1 MKYKDYYNIL
11 GVSRTAS
18 EEEIKKAYRKLA
30 RKFHPDVSKE
40 LNAEERFKEVSEAYE
55 TLRDSEKR
63 AAYDRLGNYQQGQDF
78 QPSPEWSQQFG
89 SGGFSFEDFDLADL
103 FAGLAG
109 RGQGRRG
116 GPSRAMPGQDLE
128 ATARITLEEAHR
140 GAEINLDLVTQEY
153 DNSGFPRR
161 TPRRIKTR
169 IPKGA
174 TEGQRLR
181 IPGKGGA
188 GKNGGRDGDLY
199 LTVELLPHP
208 LFRVSGHDLSLDV
221 PIAPWEAVLGAEVQA
236 PTLDGAVRLKIPA
249 GTRSGQKLRLTNR
262 GLSKPGSG
270 AGDLFAIIQIVIPPV
285 VNDHERTL
293 FKQLAESSNFDPRE
307 HFRQEVTNGGG

>member
-40 LNAEERFKEVSEAYE
+40 SNAEERFKEVSEAYE
-55 TLRDSEKR
+55 TLRDPEKR
-63 AAYDRLGNYQQGQDF
+63 AAYDRLGSYQQGQDF

-89 SGGFSFEDFDLADL
+89 GGGGGFSFEDFDLADL

-109 RGQGRRG
+109 RRQGRRG
-116 GPSRAMPGQDLE
+116 PSSAIPGQDFE
-128 ATARITLEEAHR
+128 VTARITLEEAHR

-153 DNSGFPRR
+153 DDSGLPRR
-161 TPRRIKTR
+161 TPRHVKTR

-181 IPGKGGA
+181 ILGKGGA
-188 GKNGGRDGDLY
+188 GQNGGRNGDLY
-199 LTVELLPHP
+199 LTIELRPHP
-208 LFRVSGHDLSLDV
+208 LFRVSRHDLSLDL
-221 PIAPWEAVLGAEVQA
+221 PIAPWEAVLGAEVQV
-236 PTLDGAVRLKIPA
+236 PTLEGTVRLKIPA
-249 GTRSGQKLRLTNR
+249 GTRSGQKLRLSNR

-270 AGDLFAIIQIVIPPV
+270 AGDLFAIVQIVVPPV
-285 VNDHERTL
+285 VNDHERAL
-293 FKQLAESSNFDPRE
+293 FKQLAESSTFDPRS
-307 HFRQEVTNGGG
+307 HFKEVSHGGG